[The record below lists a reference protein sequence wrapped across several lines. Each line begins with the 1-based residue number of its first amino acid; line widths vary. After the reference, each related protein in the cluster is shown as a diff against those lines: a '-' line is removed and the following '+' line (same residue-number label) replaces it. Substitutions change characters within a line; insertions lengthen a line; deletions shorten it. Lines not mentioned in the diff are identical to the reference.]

1 MRKRILLLIIL
12 CLMTTPVYAAGTID
26 AVIPVSCTA
35 KNSNEEFKVS
45 IKGGNGNQASPE
57 TVYIKDG
64 ETENVSV
71 SFSTPGTYKYIV
83 TQETGSDS
91 NTTYDKTVYNADVY
105 VTEND
110 SGVMNAETIVYKN
123 GSDNKLPE
131 CNFTNTVS
139 ITTPAAGSDSDI
151 GASEKSGSSSTTS
164 GINTGVITHE
174 AFYAMAGL
182 LGIAVMLITAKRRRK
197 N

>member
-1 MRKRILLLIIL
+1 ML
-12 CLMTTPVYAAGTID
+12 G
-26 AVIPVSCTA
+26 
-35 KNSNEEFKVS
+35 NSIAEGF
-45 IKGGNGNQASPE
+45 
-57 TVYIKDG
+57 T
-64 ETENVSV
+64 
-71 SFSTPGTYKYIV
+71 TPGTYKYIV

-131 CNFTNTVS
+131 CNFTNTVN
-139 ITTPAAGSDSDI
+139 ITLTPADGSNSDI
-151 GASEKSGSSSTTS
+151 GASEK
-164 GINTGVITHE
+164 
-174 AFYAMAGL
+174 
-182 LGIAVMLITAKRRRK
+182 KRKFFHDKR

>member
-1 MRKRILLLIIL
+1 M
-12 CLMTTPVYAAGTID
+12 
-26 AVIPVSCTA
+26 
-35 KNSNEEFKVS
+35 
-45 IKGGNGNQASPE
+45 
-57 TVYIKDG
+57 
-64 ETENVSV
+64 
-71 SFSTPGTYKYIV
+71 
-83 TQETGSDS
+83 
-91 NTTYDKTVYNADVY
+91 Y

-139 ITTPAAGSDSDI
+139 ITTPADGSDSDI